1 MDIWHALF
9 DGIACLLVV
18 LNVPVNV
25 LLAFYVWETVCI
37 LPPANRILS
46 FLQLA
51 NRRRPIVTPAD
62 RRLPFVP
69 LANGRRLYENLIWYQ
84 SGTIYLKIVIY
95 ELLGIFLMFLLW
107 FKYIYKLHFTS
118 HWTHKME
125 CKIPEKGNHVN
136 KVYKTIFQTT
146 LSSQFKH
153 GCWRPITV
161 SDLWRFRFQSVYR
174 RSIYPLISMQQLL
187 SLDTLCIWSSFP
199 E

>member
-1 MDIWHALF
+1 MVVDIWHALF

-37 LPPANRILS
+37 LPPANR
-46 FLQLA
+46 
-51 NRRRPIVTPAD
+51 
-62 RRLPFVP
+62 RLPFVL

-107 FKYIYKLHFTS
+107 FKYIYKLYFTS

-161 SDLWRFRFQSVYR
+161 SDLWRFRFQSV
-174 RSIYPLISMQQLL
+174 
-187 SLDTLCIWSSFP
+187 
-199 E
+199 